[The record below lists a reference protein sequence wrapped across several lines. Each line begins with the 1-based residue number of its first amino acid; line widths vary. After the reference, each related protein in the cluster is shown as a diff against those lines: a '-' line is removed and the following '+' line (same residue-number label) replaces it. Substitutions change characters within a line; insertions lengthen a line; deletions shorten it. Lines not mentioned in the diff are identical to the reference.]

1 MIPELGPIAVE
12 PTALIFLLGM
22 RHGLDPDHVA
32 MIDGLTM
39 RAIAAGRPG
48 AGWIGTWFSLGHSLA
63 VGAVAVMVA
72 VLSARLV
79 APDWLPAVIDWLVI
93 ALLLLVGTLNLQGL
107 LRRTPNTLRS
117 LPERALPSGLRGR
130 IGPLPTIA
138 IGILFGLVFDTASQ
152 AAAWG
157 AAATATGGVEG
168 AIVIAAAFAMG
179 MMLVDTI
186 DSQLLARLARTGRAA
201 DQLTRWR
208 RAATWVI
215 VVLSFGT
222 AGLALLEK
230 LGFALSVPDS
240 GFTAIGLLAA
250 LAVVVL
256 LARERYR
263 SQQRRGEG

>member
-1 MIPELGPIAVE
+1 MSPALAPIAIE

-63 VGAVAVMVA
+63 VGAVAVLVA
-72 VLSARLV
+72 LLSARLV

-93 ALLLLVGTLNLQGL
+93 VLLLLVGALNLQGL
-107 LRRTPNTLRS
+107 VRRTPNAGRS
-117 LPERALPSGLRGR
+117 LPERAMPAWLVGR
-130 IGPLPTIA
+130 VGPLPTIA

-157 AAATATGGVEG
+157 AAATATGGVKS
-168 AIVIAAAFAMG
+168 AIVIAAAFAIG
-179 MMLVDTI
+179 MMLVDTV
-186 DSQLLARLARTGRAA
+186 DSQLLAHFARSGQQGEQLA
-201 DQLTRWR
+201 RWR

-215 VVLSFGT
+215 VALSFGT

-230 LGFALSVPDS
+230 FGFALSAPDS
-240 GFTAIGLLAA
+240 VFTAIGLLAA

-263 SQQRRGEG
+263 SQTRRGEG